1 MSVIIIKETVNLNK
15 LKNQIGIILGNE
27 TTQSDSHYRRLTRF
41 FDAPLH
47 LKSLW
52 KYLLKISVEAL
63 ILRLDQRGGHKYL
76 LMDAT
81 SWEFGII
88 RFQFLFLSIVYEG
101 ISIPIFFVNLSKKG
115 HSNFDERKRF
125 LQMANTLLPLK
136 GMTLLADREYIGRK
150 WFNFLVNELSLN
162 FVIRIPQGDYKTDL
176 GYLYGQFIRDIK
188 KGKTKAITIEIGEST
203 FQLIGTKN
211 RNPENA
217 DDDLL
222 ILMTNLPNKKHKI
235 IAIYG
240 LRWQIE
246 CMFKCMKTNGFNLEE
261 LGFSNPNK
269 VRLMLCIVIAC
280 YVLCVCEG
288 IKKIKQKSKK
298 TTKNE
303 KENRIS
309 IFHQGYEIV
318 NLKVQK
324 ITLFLDWLLKSV
336 FYESKKFKP
345 IF

>member
-1 MSVIIIKETVNLNK
+1 
-15 LKNQIGIILGNE
+15 
-27 TTQSDSHYRRLTRF
+27 
-41 FDAPLH
+41 
-47 LKSLW
+47 
-52 KYLLKISVEAL
+52 
-63 ILRLDQRGGHKYL
+63 
-76 LMDAT
+76 
-81 SWEFGII
+81 
-88 RFQFLFLSIVYEG
+88 
-101 ISIPIFFVNLSKKG
+101 
-115 HSNFDERKRF
+115 
-125 LQMANTLLPLK
+125 
-136 GMTLLADREYIGRK
+136 MTLLADREYIGRK
-150 WFNFLVNELSLN
+150 WFNFLVNDLSLN

-188 KGKTKAITIEIGEST
+188 KGKTKAIAIEIGGST
-203 FQLIGTKN
+203 FLLIGTKN

-240 LRWQIE
+240 IRWQIE
-246 CMFKCMKTNGFNLEE
+246 CMFKCLKSNGFNMEE
-261 LGFSNPNK
+261 LGFTNPNK

-288 IKKIKQKSKK
+288 IKKMKAKAKK
-298 TTKNE
+298 ITKNN

-324 ITLFLDWLLKSV
+324 IVLFLDWLINTV
-336 FYESKKFKP
+336 FDIPKKFKP
-345 IF
+345 IFT